1 MNPTINALVSK
12 GVIIPDTA
20 SVQVATDVH
29 LDRIHPGAVLHPGCR
44 IQGSTTSIGPGCEI
58 GEEGPVTLR
67 DCQLD
72 ARVTLRGGFVRGATF
87 LEGADCGDGS
97 HVRPGSLLEEYASIA
112 HSNGLKQT
120 ILMPF
125 VTVGSLTNFCDVLM
139 AGGTGDGNHSEVGS
153 SYVHFNFTPHQDK
166 ATASLVGDVPRGV
179 LLDQAPI
186 FLGGQG
192 GIAGPCSIAYGTVV
206 AAGIVVRKDIEQENM
221 LLMAAGGAQRVVMRP
236 YCATVFG
243 PVERII
249 ANNLAYI
256 GNLLALRAW
265 YRYARSLFLRRNVWG
280 QACLDGA
287 LTRIQEGYD
296 ERVRRLGQLAAKLA
310 QSVQVAASQ
319 GQRTDLP
326 PFLTQERFAAAWP
339 TIHAALGECTERSHQ
354 PPLAAADILR
364 RMAVAERPFIEAVQ
378 ALPADDKPVLRQWLQ
393 SIVDE
398 TTGLFHA

>member
-1 MNPTINALVSK
+1 MAQ
-12 GVIIPDTA
+12 GVIVPDPT
-20 SVQVATDVH
+20 SVHIAADVH
-29 LDRIHPGAVLHPGCR
+29 TDRIHAGAVLHPGCR
-44 IQGSTTSIGPGCEI
+44 IQGPATSIGPGCEI

-72 ARVTLRGGFVRGATF
+72 ARVTIRGGYLHGATL

-97 HVRPGSLLEEYASIA
+97 HVRPGSLLEEYAAIA

-125 VTVGSLTNFCDVLM
+125 VTIGSLTNFCDVLM

-166 ATASLVGDVPRGV
+166 ATASLIGDVPRGA

-192 GIAGPCSIAYGTVV
+192 GIAGPCSVAYGTVI

-236 YCATVFG
+236 YAAAIFG
-243 PVERII
+243 PVERIV

-265 YRYARSLFLRRNVWG
+265 YRYARSPFLRKTAWG

-287 LTRIQEGYD
+287 LSRLQEGYD
-296 ERVRRLGQLAAKLA
+296 ERVKRLGQLTAKLS
-310 QSVQVAASQ
+310 QSVQRAASE

-326 PFLTQERFAAAWP
+326 PFVTQERFATAWP
-339 TIHAALGECTERSHQ
+339 TLHAAMGERAERGHQ
-354 PPLAAADILR
+354 PPMAAADILR
-364 RMAVAERPFIEAVQ
+364 RMSVADRPFIDAVQ
-378 ALPADDKPVLRQWLQ
+378 ALPADDKPVLRHWLQ

-398 TTGLFHA
+398 ITGLFHA